1 MAAPNAWRGRKAP
14 VAVVLERISKLT
26 HKGRTTVPKPV
37 REALGVS
44 DGDYIA
50 FRLDERGGV
59 SVVRVDEESDPVLD
73 TFLAFLAEDMKARP
87 EAITALTPELVG
99 RIADL
104 VKGVDFDLDQIL
116 ENETAI

>member
-1 MAAPNAWRGRKAP
+1 MAASNVWRGRKAP
-14 VAVVLERISKLT
+14 MAVVLERISKLT
-26 HKGRTTVPKPV
+26 HRGQTTVPKPV

-44 DGDYIA
+44 DGDHIA

-59 SVVRVDEESDPVLD
+59 SVVRVDEASDPVLD

-87 EAITALTPELVG
+87 DAITALTPELVG

-104 VKGVDFDLDQIL
+104 VKGVEFDLDQKL